1 MICVHDKKLFLEQF
15 NRKISMTPTL
25 KLACGRQGSLIFLD
39 LHPLGPGQQSEELL
53 KLNFCHVLNKMIA
66 QNKRL
71 LGIVLSVTLIVMIPF
86 IAMQF
91 SNEVN
96 WSSSDFII
104 AGCLLLG
111 TGLILELIIRKV
123 NKKRTRI
130 MLIIVIL
137 TILLLI
143 WLELAVG
150 IFGTP
155 LAGS

>member
-1 MICVHDKKLFLEQF
+1 M
-15 NRKISMTPTL
+15 M
-25 KLACGRQGSLIFLD
+25 
-39 LHPLGPGQQSEELL
+39 
-53 KLNFCHVLNKMIA
+53 A

>member
-1 MICVHDKKLFLEQF
+1 MDEMICVHDKKLFLEQF
-15 NRKISMTPTL
+15 NRKISMTPPDSY
-25 KLACGRQGSLIFLD
+25 RE
-39 LHPLGPGQQSEELL
+39 GQQSEELL